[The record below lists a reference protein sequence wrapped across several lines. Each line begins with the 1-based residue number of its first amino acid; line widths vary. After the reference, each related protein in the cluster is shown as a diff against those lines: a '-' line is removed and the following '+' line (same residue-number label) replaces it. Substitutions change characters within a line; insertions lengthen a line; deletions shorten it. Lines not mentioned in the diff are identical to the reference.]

1 MYVSD
6 LFSPLQEC
14 FTLLFSASGREKE
27 INEDLTVQVQR
38 RHSGQHGGPVFFFFL
53 SKPSDL

>member
-1 MYVSD
+1 MSD
-6 LFSPLQEC
+6 LFSPLQGC

-27 INEDLTVQVQR
+27 INEDLTVQVQK
-38 RHSGQHGGPVFFFFL
+38 RHSGQHGGPVFFFL